1 MPYMRVLSTPGISHV
16 VGSGKHCSD
25 LKQYIIKG
33 VDVHLLPA
41 NNIYLFGLVLLDLY
55 FTKEELSQ
63 NLIFPST
70 KIKKPM
76 LDQEKVGTIIGHPK
90 SRKTRTTYSDLRLVP
105 RNLIAS
111 FPSLN
116 LNPANKVCS
125 TVCCRKLYA
134 LCGSHTLDSQD
145 SHVTLD
151 AVHQIPEDQPAVS
164 ASVSSDDLSAPL
176 DTDVRCEASMEVNPE
191 TNVEQME
198 VGLNPAHPILAQG
211 GDEVNPRVS

>member
-1 MPYMRVLSTPGISHV
+1 MPKFFL
-16 VGSGKHCSD
+16 
-25 LKQYIIKG
+25 
-33 VDVHLLPA
+33 
-41 NNIYLFGLVLLDLY
+41 
-55 FTKEELSQ
+55 
-63 NLIFPST
+63 
-70 KIKKPM
+70 
-76 LDQEKVGTIIGHPK
+76 GHPK

-211 GDEVNPRVS
+211 GDEVNPGSHEIRRMLMMVMLPAVVQAVRMTLVNAGC